1 MDAAVAFGKV
11 LRKLRR
17 EMGLSQEE
25 LGFAAG
31 LQRNFVSQL
40 ELGSK
45 QPTITTMLKLA
56 KPLGLRFSEMA
67 RLVEEYLEAGE

>member
-17 EMGLSQEE
+17 EVGLWQKE

-31 LQRNFVSQL
+31 LQRKFVSL
-40 ELGSK
+40 PELGRK
-45 QPTITTMLKLA
+45 QPTSTTMLKLT
-56 KPLGLRFSEMA
+56 KPPGRRFSEIA
-67 RLVEEYLEAGE
+67 QLIEACLEAGE

>member
-17 EMGLSQEE
+17 EVGLSQEE

-31 LQRNFVSQL
+31 LQRNFVSLL
-40 ELGSK
+40 ELGRK

-56 KPLGLRFSEMA
+56 KPLGRRFSEIA
-67 RLVEEYLEAGE
+67 LLIEECLEAEE

>member
-17 EMGLSQEE
+17 EAGLSQEE

-31 LQRNFVSQL
+31 LQRNFISLL
-40 ELGSK
+40 ELGRK

-56 KPLGLRFSEMA
+56 KPLGLRFSKIA
-67 RLVEEYLEAGE
+67 QLVEERLEAGE